1 MINNEIAN
9 KVHTIISGV
18 TEYPIGFAFGYNP
31 DYTPQLRVYV
41 NKLSDYPLQFGV
53 DYKISDDQLN
63 VVLLT
68 EQQAGDRLDIIRDIP
83 MVQLSDYV
91 IGRIDPEQIENDFDL
106 SVERDQQLKAELE
119 IAIDLPLDHEHRI
132 QAAEHRLDNIEDKIP
147 EQATVENQLADKNF
161 VNSSIATNTAEFK
174 GTYTSVSDLNNIQD
188 ADNNDYAFVISTDEL
203 GHTLYNRYKYNG
215 TAWVYEYTL
224 NNSSFT
230 AAQWAAINSGVT
242 SETVAK
248 VNNMPVLIKQISVNE
263 STGVISI
270 VAHTNITSMSVK
282 KLYGGTVAGTVSISG
297 ASATFT
303 PSTVSDITVKEWTIE
318 VA

>member
-63 VVLLT
+63 VILLK

-106 SVERDQQLKAELE
+106 AVERDQQLKAELVN
-119 IAIDLPLDHEHRI
+119 AIDLPLDHEHRI

-174 GTYTSVSDLNNIQD
+174 GTYTSVSDLDDIQD

-263 STGVISI
+263 STGVITI